1 VIAES
6 CSCGAKI
13 KTDDAQAIKLVR
25 EWRRRHTCITDNTD
39 NTDNT
44 DIVEAVNGGVSDNTI
59 SLGFQPGE
67 MPAKIYDPF
76 DD

>member
-13 KTDDAQAIKLVR
+13 KTDDAQAVKLVR
-25 EWRRRHTCITDNTD
+25 EWRRKHTCITDNSD
-39 NTDNT
+39 NS
-44 DIVEAVNGGVSDNTI
+44 DIIEAVNGGVSENTI
-59 SLGFQPGE
+59 ALGFQPGE

>member
-25 EWRRRHTCITDNTD
+25 EWRRKHTC
-39 NTDNT
+39 TDNT
-44 DIVEAVNGGVSDNTI
+44 DITDTPTSGLADTQI
-59 SLGFQPGE
+59 AIGFQPAE
-67 MPAKIYDPF
+67 MPAKEYDPW

>member
-1 VIAES
+1 VIAET

-25 EWRRRHTCITDNTD
+25 EWRRKHTCN
-39 NTDNT
+39 DNT
-44 DIVEAVNGGVSDNTI
+44 DITDTPTSGLADTQI
-59 SLGFQPGE
+59 AIGFQPGE
-67 MPAKIYDPF
+67 LPAKIYDPF

>member
-25 EWRRRHTCITDNTD
+25 EWRRKHTCQTDITDITD
-39 NTDNT
+39 T
-44 DIVEAVNGGVSDNTI
+44 VEAVNGGVSETTI
-59 SLGFQPGE
+59 ALGFAPAE
-67 MPAKIYDPF
+67 MPAKEYDPW

>member
-1 VIAES
+1 MIAES

-25 EWRRRHTCITDNTD
+25 EWRRKHTCQTDNTD

-44 DIVEAVNGGVSDNTI
+44 DIVEAVNGGVSETTI
-59 SLGFQPGE
+59 ALGFQPGE